1 MAVAVVTVSGRTYRI
16 GCAEGQE
23 PRITELGRM
32 LDEKITAM
40 HKSFGEIG
48 DQRIVV
54 MAALEIADEGAEAKD
69 RVLALQSEIEMLR
82 SELALRAHREAELD
96 ERLAQSFDAAS
107 QRLERLAKHLAR
119 DDTELELPEI
129 TAGLGGIARAQK
141 T

>member
-23 PRITELGRM
+23 PRITDLGLM
-32 LDEKITAM
+32 LDQKIAAM

-54 MAALEIADEGAEAKD
+54 MAALEIADEGADAKE
-69 RVLALQSEIEMLR
+69 RVATLQLEIETLR
-82 SELALRAHREAELD
+82 EELALRERREAELD
-96 ERLAQSFDAAS
+96 ERLAQSFDAAA

-119 DDTELELPEI
+119 DDMELELP
-129 TAGLGGIARAQK
+129 
-141 T
+141 